1 MYIHLCFDLIAY
13 LISLYLFRRYFYRK
27 TLLPQG
33 ESRWNYYTAVIVGF
47 VVGAIGLSLLNARIS
62 LDQWIAGKSILGA
75 LFGAVVAVELFK
87 RYYRITGSTG
97 AYFVPSLAIG
107 IAIGRIG
114 CFLTGLEDY
123 TYGVATDLPWS
134 VDFGDGIARHPVQL
148 YESVAMFGFFL
159 FSLWLYR
166 HDRDAFEK
174 RAFYLF
180 VLFYA
185 TQRFIW
191 EFLKPYATVAFG
203 LNLFQLVALM
213 LIVYAMIYLKRSAHG
228 TLYTKI

>member
-166 HDRDAFEK
+166 HDRDVFEK

-185 TQRFIW
+185 TQRFTW